1 MNELNVLL
9 LFGSLVILAVL
20 FAFCL
25 IFPKKKLGAVRFT
38 VRLCYIAVLSALAV
52 VFNALTIPL
61 SGSNFLSFVPLIEF
75 IAGVLCGPIGGF
87 VVGFIGDLICGILF
101 PLGAYNPV
109 IGIASGMLGFIP
121 GFLFAYCK
129 GNIYLKTV
137 ISFVL
142 CFFIVTAGLN
152 TFALYLIYGY
162 GKKTFWAYLAVRVPF
177 QLIGVAA
184 NLAVSLLLVRFLSR
198 WSAERMHA

>member
-1 MNELNVLL
+1 
-9 LFGSLVILAVL
+9 
-20 FAFCL
+20 
-25 IFPKKKLGAVRFT
+25 
-38 VRLCYIAVLSALAV
+38 
-52 VFNALTIPL
+52 
-61 SGSNFLSFVPLIEF
+61 
-75 IAGVLCGPIGGF
+75 
-87 VVGFIGDLICGILF
+87 
-101 PLGAYNPV
+101 
-109 IGIASGMLGFIP
+109 MLGFIP